1 MKSPT
6 PLVIGLAVGALVASI
21 SMGLWRSKEQAQAE
35 AEVRE
40 LKQSLSQVEM
50 EATEAREALRSAT
63 DSREREAARGASSS
77 TPETVPKNPTPAATG
92 TTVTAP
98 ASTTSNAM
106 IMGYLGEAV
115 PAPANLDPKYNP
127 QQLAAT
133 FRGLCEAQGV
143 QVGKLGVDGTEFPFV
158 LHGLLEGEKARDFFQ
173 RIDAELRA
181 LPGYTYGGSVTGR
194 TTEGGL
200 HFSLNMTPSSAFPRE
215 QADAIRK
222 RLMLRL
228 QMIDAAWVEVVR

>member
-40 LKQSLSQVEM
+40 LKQSLSRVEM

-92 TTVTAP
+92 TT
-98 ASTTSNAM
+98 
-106 IMGYLGEAV
+106 
-115 PAPANLDPKYNP
+115 
-127 QQLAAT
+127 
-133 FRGLCEAQGV
+133 AQGV

-215 QADAIRK
+215 QADAIRR
-222 RLMLRL
+222 RLILRL
-228 QMIDAAWVEVVR
+228 QMIDAAWVDVVR